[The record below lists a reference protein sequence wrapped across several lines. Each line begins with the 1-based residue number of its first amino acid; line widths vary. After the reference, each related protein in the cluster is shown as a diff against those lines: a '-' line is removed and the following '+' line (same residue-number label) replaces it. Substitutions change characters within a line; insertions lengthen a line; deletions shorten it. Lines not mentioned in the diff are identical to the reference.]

1 MRLQWEQA
9 ILGSSARTEYWRGTG
24 GQRHGRDALM
34 LPEGEVTLG
43 FDKELVP
50 PIDVRFVDSSGKARH
65 VVFKVEP
72 GWLTT
77 QEPDEGG
84 Q

>member
-1 MRLQWEQA
+1 
-9 ILGSSARTEYWRGTG
+9 
-24 GQRHGRDALM
+24 M